1 MGQGNE
7 IKAPLLGLARM
18 SNNRDKIV
26 GGFELKTILLR
37 FCFMVER
44 DFFEKVIEIVSN
56 ASGLERSAIL
66 HCNREECVDARYVL
80 VSVLSECLS
89 DRQIALASGLSIQL
103 VNKAKN
109 CFRERCRYRWGL
121 RQMYEEILRLSKNN

>member
-1 MGQGNE
+1 
-7 IKAPLLGLARM
+7 M

-37 FCFMVER
+37 FCFMNEK

-56 ASGLERSAIL
+56 VSGLEVGAIL
-66 HCNREECVDARYVL
+66 HSNREECVDARYVL
-80 VSVLSECLS
+80 VAVLAECLS
-89 DRQIALASGLSIQL
+89 DRQIALASGLSVQL

-109 CFRERCRYRWGL
+109 CFRERCKYRWGL
-121 RQMYEEILRLSKNN
+121 KQMFDECNLIYSNLEGIGKD

>member
-1 MGQGNE
+1 
-7 IKAPLLGLARM
+7 M

-80 VSVLSECLS
+80 VAVLSEQLS
-89 DRQIALASGLSIQL
+89 DRQIALASGLSVQL

-109 CFRERCRYRWGL
+109 CFRDRCRYRWGL

>member
-1 MGQGNE
+1 
-7 IKAPLLGLARM
+7 M
-18 SNNRDKIV
+18 SNTTVDRLSGFNR
-26 GGFELKTILLR
+26 LNNLLAVL
-37 FCFMVER
+37 FMGEK

-80 VSVLSECLS
+80 VAVLSEQLS
-89 DRQIALASGLSIQL
+89 DRQIALASGLSVQL

-109 CFRERCRYRWGL
+109 CFRERFKYRWGL
-121 RQMYEEILRLSKNN
+121 RQMYDECKNQLIS

>member
-1 MGQGNE
+1 
-7 IKAPLLGLARM
+7 M

-44 DFFEKVIEIVSN
+44 DFFEKVVEIVSN

-80 VSVLSECLS
+80 VAVLAECLS
-89 DRQIALASGLSIQL
+89 DRQIALASGLSVQL

-109 CFRERCRYRWGL
+109 CFLDRCRYRWGL
-121 RQMYEEILRLSKNN
+121 KQMFDECKNQLIS